1 MAKTFTREEL
11 KKYDGQN
18 GNPAYVAI
26 NNRVYDV
33 THIPA
38 WQDGTHHGNKAG
50 LDLTDVLFNY
60 SPHKDR
66 VGQITVSRTISVRKT
81 GFILIFFYKI
91 RLLLL

>member
-1 MAKTFTREEL
+1 MTLSNKEAEYYGKDIYKRRIE
-11 KKYDGQN
+11 KNDGQN

-38 WQDGTHHGNKAG
+38 WQDGTHHGNKAE
-50 LDLTDVLFNY
+50 LDLTDVLFDY

-66 VGQITVSRTISVRKT
+66 VLANLPKVGTLV
-81 GFILIFFYKI
+81 GEE
-91 RLLLL
+91 

>member
-1 MAKTFTREEL
+1 MTLSNKEAEYYGKNIYKRRIE
-11 KKYDGQN
+11 KYDRQN

-38 WQDGTHHGNKAG
+38 WQDGTHHGNKAE
-50 LDLTDVLFNY
+50 LDLTDVLFDY

-66 VGQITVSRTISVRKT
+66 VLANLPKVGTLV
-81 GFILIFFYKI
+81 GEE
-91 RLLLL
+91 

>member
-38 WQDGTHHGNKAG
+38 QQDGTHHGNKAE
-50 LDLTDVLFNY
+50 LDLTDVLFDY

-66 VGQITVSRTISVRKT
+66 VLAIQWEKNKWDCDIS
-81 GFILIFFYKI
+81 
-91 RLLLL
+91 

>member
-1 MAKTFTREEL
+1 MTLSNKEAEYYGKNIYKRRIE
-11 KKYDGQN
+11 KYDGQN

-60 SPHKDR
+60 SPQKDR
-66 VGQITVSRTISVRKT
+66 VLAS
-81 GFILIFFYKI
+81 
-91 RLLLL
+91 

>member
-1 MAKTFTREEL
+1 MTLSNKEAEYYGKNIYKRRIE
-11 KKYDGQN
+11 KYDRQN

-66 VGQITVSRTISVRKT
+66 VLAI
-81 GFILIFFYKI
+81 
-91 RLLLL
+91 

>member
-1 MAKTFTREEL
+1 MTLSNKEAEYYGKNIYKRRIE
-11 KKYDGQN
+11 KYDGQN

-38 WQDGTHHGNKAG
+38 WQDGTHHGNKAE
-50 LDLTDVLFNY
+50 LALTDVLFDY

-66 VGQITVSRTISVRKT
+66 VLANLPKVGTLV
-81 GFILIFFYKI
+81 GEE
-91 RLLLL
+91 

>member
-1 MAKTFTREEL
+1 MTLSNKEAEYYGKDIYKRRIE
-11 KKYDGQN
+11 KNDGQN

-38 WQDGTHHGNKAG
+38 WQDGTRHGNKAG

-66 VGQITVSRTISVRKT
+66 VLAI
-81 GFILIFFYKI
+81 
-91 RLLLL
+91 

>member
-60 SPHKDR
+60 LS
-66 VGQITVSRTISVRKT
+66 
-81 GFILIFFYKI
+81 LIHI
-91 RLLLL
+91 

>member
-1 MAKTFTREEL
+1 MTLSNKEAEYYGKNIYKRRIE
-11 KKYDGQN
+11 KYDGQN

-50 LDLTDVLFNY
+50 LDLTYVLFNY

-66 VGQITVSRTISVRKT
+66 VLAI
-81 GFILIFFYKI
+81 
-91 RLLLL
+91 

>member
-1 MAKTFTREEL
+1 MTLSNKEAEYYGINIYKRRIE
-11 KKYDGQN
+11 KYDGQN

-66 VGQITVSRTISVRKT
+66 VLAI
-81 GFILIFFYKI
+81 
-91 RLLLL
+91 

>member
-1 MAKTFTREEL
+1 MTLSNKEAEYYGKNIYKRRIE
-11 KKYDGQN
+11 KYDGQN

-38 WQDGTHHGNKAG
+38 WQDGTHHGNKAE
-50 LDLTDVLFNY
+50 LALTDVLFDY

-66 VGQITVSRTISVRKT
+66 VLAI
-81 GFILIFFYKI
+81 
-91 RLLLL
+91 

>member
-1 MAKTFTREEL
+1 MTLSNKEAEYYGKNIYKRRIE
-11 KKYDGQN
+11 KYDGQN

-50 LDLTDVLFNY
+50 LAEPDNVVVF
-60 SPHKDR
+60 SFS
-66 VGQITVSRTISVRKT
+66 SR
-81 GFILIFFYKI
+81 LIPI
-91 RLLLL
+91 WSAG

>member
-1 MAKTFTREEL
+1 MTLSNKEAEYYGKDIYKRRIE
-11 KKYDGQN
+11 KNDGQN

-66 VGQITVSRTISVRKT
+66 VLANLPKVGTLV
-81 GFILIFFYKI
+81 GEE
-91 RLLLL
+91 

>member
-38 WQDGTHHGNKAG
+38 
-50 LDLTDVLFNY
+50 
-60 SPHKDR
+60 
-66 VGQITVSRTISVRKT
+66 
-81 GFILIFFYKI
+81 
-91 RLLLL
+91 

>member
-1 MAKTFTREEL
+1 MTLSNKEAEYYGKNICMIRIE
-11 KKYDGQN
+11 KYDGQN

-66 VGQITVSRTISVRKT
+66 VLAI
-81 GFILIFFYKI
+81 
-91 RLLLL
+91 

>member
-1 MAKTFTREEL
+1 MTLSNKEAEYYGKDIYKRRIE
-11 KKYDGQN
+11 KNDGQN

-38 WQDGTHHGNKAG
+38 WQDGTHHGNKAE
-50 LDLTDVLFNY
+50 LDLTDVLFDY

-66 VGQITVSRTISVRKT
+66 VLVNLPKVGTLV
-81 GFILIFFYKI
+81 GEE
-91 RLLLL
+91 

>member
-1 MAKTFTREEL
+1 MTLSNKEAEYYGKNIYKRRIE
-11 KKYDGQN
+11 KYDGQN

-60 SPHKDR
+60 SQHKDR
-66 VGQITVSRTISVRKT
+66 VLAI
-81 GFILIFFYKI
+81 
-91 RLLLL
+91 

>member
-18 GNPAYVAI
+18 ENPAYVAI

-38 WQDGTHHGNKAG
+38 
-50 LDLTDVLFNY
+50 
-60 SPHKDR
+60 
-66 VGQITVSRTISVRKT
+66 
-81 GFILIFFYKI
+81 
-91 RLLLL
+91 

>member
-1 MAKTFTREEL
+1 MTLSNKEAEYYGKDIYKRRIE
-11 KKYDGQN
+11 KYDGQN

-38 WQDGTHHGNKAG
+38 WQDGTHHGNKVE
-50 LDLTDVLFNY
+50 LDLTDVMFDY

-66 VGQITVSRTISVRKT
+66 VLANLPKVGTLV
-81 GFILIFFYKI
+81 GEE
-91 RLLLL
+91 

>member
-1 MAKTFTREEL
+1 MTLSNKEAEYYGKNIYKRRIE
-11 KKYDGQN
+11 KYDGQN

-60 SPHKDR
+60 FPHKDR
-66 VGQITVSRTISVRKT
+66 VLAKLPLVGQLV
-81 GFILIFFYKI
+81 
-91 RLLLL
+91 

>member
-1 MAKTFTREEL
+1 MTLSNKEAEYYGKNIYKRRIE
-11 KKYDGQN
+11 KYDGQN

-26 NNRVYDV
+26 NNRVSDV

-66 VGQITVSRTISVRKT
+66 VLAI
-81 GFILIFFYKI
+81 
-91 RLLLL
+91 

>member
-18 GNPAYVAI
+18 ENPAYVAI

-38 WQDGTHHGNKAG
+38 WQDGTHHRNKAG

-66 VGQITVSRTISVRKT
+66 VLAIQWEKNKWDCDIS
-81 GFILIFFYKI
+81 
-91 RLLLL
+91 

>member
-1 MAKTFTREEL
+1 MTLSNKEAEYYGKNIYKRRIE
-11 KKYDGQN
+11 KYDGQN

-38 WQDGTHHGNKAG
+38 WHGNKAG

-66 VGQITVSRTISVRKT
+66 VLAI
-81 GFILIFFYKI
+81 
-91 RLLLL
+91 

>member
-18 GNPAYVAI
+18 ENPAYVAI

-38 WQDGTHHGNKAG
+38 WQDGTHHENKAG

-66 VGQITVSRTISVRKT
+66 VLANLPKVGTLV
-81 GFILIFFYKI
+81 GEE
-91 RLLLL
+91 

>member
-1 MAKTFTREEL
+1 MARTFTREEL

-26 NNRVYDV
+26 NNCVYDV

-50 LDLTDVLFNY
+50 LNLTDILLNH

-66 VGQITVSRTISVRKT
+66 VLAKLPLVGQLV
-81 GFILIFFYKI
+81 
-91 RLLLL
+91 

>member
-66 VGQITVSRTISVRKT
+66 VLAKLPLIGQLV
-81 GFILIFFYKI
+81 
-91 RLLLL
+91 

>member
-1 MAKTFTREEL
+1 MTLSNKEAEYYGKNIYKRRIE
-11 KKYDGQN
+11 KYDGQN

-60 SPHKDR
+60 SPHKD
-66 VGQITVSRTISVRKT
+66 SVLA
-81 GFILIFFYKI
+81 I
-91 RLLLL
+91 

>member
-38 WQDGTHHGNKAG
+38 WQDGTHHGNKVE
-50 LDLTDVLFNY
+50 LNLTDVLFDY

-66 VGQITVSRTISVRKT
+66 VLSNLPKVGTLV
-81 GFILIFFYKI
+81 GEE
-91 RLLLL
+91 

>member
-1 MAKTFTREEL
+1 MTLSNKEAEYYGKNIYKRRIE
-11 KKYDGQN
+11 KYDGQN

-38 WQDGTHHGNKAG
+38 WQDGTRHGNKAG

-66 VGQITVSRTISVRKT
+66 VLAI
-81 GFILIFFYKI
+81 
-91 RLLLL
+91 

>member
-1 MAKTFTREEL
+1 MTLSNKEAEYYGKDIYKRRIE
-11 KKYDGQN
+11 KNDGQN

-38 WQDGTHHGNKAG
+38 WQDGTHHGNKAE
-50 LDLTDVLFNY
+50 LALTDVLFDY

-66 VGQITVSRTISVRKT
+66 VLANLPKVGTLV
-81 GFILIFFYKI
+81 GEE
-91 RLLLL
+91 